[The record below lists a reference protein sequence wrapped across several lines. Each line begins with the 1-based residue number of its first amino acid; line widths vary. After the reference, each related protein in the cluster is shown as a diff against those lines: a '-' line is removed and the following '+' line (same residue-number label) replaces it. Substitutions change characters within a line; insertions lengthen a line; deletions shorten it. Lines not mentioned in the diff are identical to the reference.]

1 VRYLLFVVVA
11 CGSTTGAQHGGSQAA
26 LEGSI
31 VGLARDHDSG
41 DIVAKAQIHI
51 RPQGQIAPLAT
62 ITNANGNFGVAHLAP
77 GKYSLTASFGGQNVN
92 VHSIDVKSGGPT
104 VVDVMFTLGQPDPNP
119 VDFGDP
125 KDSEIDHYK
134 HAHAVIEG
142 TISDRASHER
152 VAGAVITAI
161 GPGAGASVPTL
172 QAVSD
177 EQGRYRF
184 DPVSPGVYVVSAYYS
199 VEQHG
204 QIEVRRSD
212 IEVPAQEGVIVPLWV
227 ETGR

>member
-1 VRYLLFVVVA
+1 VRYLLFVVAA
-11 CGSTTGAQHGGSQAA
+11 CGSAQHAGPPRAV
-26 LEGSI
+26 EGSI
-31 VGLARDHDSG
+31 TGLVRDHDSG
-41 DIVAKAQIHI
+41 DIIARAQIHI
-51 RPQGQIAPLAT
+51 RPQGQINPLAT
-62 ITNANGNFGVAHLAP
+62 ITKADGNYGMAHLAP

-92 VHSIDVKSGGPT
+92 VENIVVSVGAPT
-104 VVDVMFTLGQPDPNP
+104 VVDVMFMLGQPDPNP
-119 VDFGDP
+119 VDFGDA

-161 GPGAGASVPTL
+161 GPGAGRDAPTL

-227 ETGR
+227 ETER

>member
-1 VRYLLFVVVA
+1 MRYLLFVVAA
-11 CGSTTGAQHGGSQAA
+11 CGSAQHAGAPTAA
-26 LEGSI
+26 EGSI
-31 VGLARDHDSG
+31 AGLVRDHDSG
-41 DIVAKAQIHI
+41 DIIAKAQIHI
-51 RPQGQIAPLAT
+51 RPQGQINPLAT
-62 ITNANGNFGVAHLAP
+62 ITKADGAYGMAHLAP

-92 VHSIDVKSGGPT
+92 VENIVVGVGSPT
-104 VVDVMFTLGQPDPNP
+104 VVDVMFMLGQPDPNP

-125 KDSEIDHYK
+125 RDSEIDHYK

-161 GPGAGASVPTL
+161 GPGAGINAPTL

-227 ETGR
+227 ETER